1 MAKGGTPRVT
11 KAEHARRVDEIETL
25 LARRLSTS
33 RIERWGADKWGVSQ
47 RQIRNYIRA
56 VRDRWEEESK
66 GTDRTAKRD
75 QLRATA
81 EDIVARALSRTEVVR
96 DAAGNPVIITNPDG
110 STKIATREVP
120 DLKTAVRGSDV
131 LARLDGLYQDR
142 LKVDAQVKG
151 AIAAAVSPTPERFR
165 GRTREELA
173 HFARTGRFPDSDQAT
188 G

>member
-1 MAKGGTPRVT
+1 MPKGATVRVT

-33 RIERWGADKWGVSQ
+33 RIERWGAEQWKVTQ
-47 RQIRNYIRA
+47 RQVRNYIA
-56 VRDRWEEESK
+56 HVRKRWLEEAE

-81 EDIVARALSRTEVVR
+81 EDIIARALSRSEVVR
-96 DAAGNPVIITNPDG
+96 DAAGNPIMDPKSG
-110 STKIATREVP
+110 KPLTREIP
-120 DLKTAVRGSDV
+120 DLRTAQRGADL

-142 LKVDAQVKG
+142 IKVDAKFTG
-151 AIAAAVSPTPERFR
+151 TMAAAVTRPEKFV
-165 GRTREELA
+165 GKTREQLL
-173 HFARTGRFPDSDQAT
+173 HFARTGRFPDE